1 MTNLHYTAKGQ
12 TITLSSDQ
20 GALILTVLTDQIIR
34 VFQDRG
40 RHTNSYAIE
49 GEKKVET
56 PFDLKEVNDHLELST
71 GQLTVK
77 VGSDLFL
84 DVFDAQGNPLI
95 LDYRGKR
102 RPITKTIDAAHQ
114 SIMRAEGHEVS
125 SVSQTEDHYYQV
137 VKALDPDEQ
146 FYGLGDKTG
155 YLNKRSY
162 QYDNW
167 NYDEPRPHIETFTNL
182 YKSVPVLF
190 GLKKGHPW
198 GIFFDNTYR
207 SHLDL
212 GRERADYYFYSAVD
226 GNLDYYI
233 LGGSSLKEVVSN
245 YTYLTG
251 RVPLPQR
258 WMLGYQQSRWG
269 YSMSQDRVKQIVDT
283 FAKYHLP
290 LEAVH
295 FDIDYM
301 DGYRIFTWN
310 KNIFKDPAGFLADM
324 KKRGVR
330 VIPILDPGVKEDPD
344 YLIYQEGL
352 DKGYFATNPDGSVY
366 VNKVWPGK
374 SVFPDFGRPEVRD
387 WWAGHCRFLVDS
399 GAAGIWTDMNE
410 PAVFDGKIPED
421 TVFSD
426 EDQKSDL
433 ARINNVY
440 GHNMAKATYQG
451 LKKATGRRP
460 YVITR
465 AAYAGTQKY
474 ATVWTG
480 DNQSLWLHLQM
491 SIPQLCNMGMSG
503 FCFAG
508 ADIGGFSADT
518 TPELLTRWV
527 EAAIFSPLLRNH
539 SALQARDQEP
549 WVFGPEV
556 LDIYRHFLH
565 LRYRF
570 IPYLYD
576 CFAKQMKEGLPV
588 MRPLVL
594 NYPEDA
600 RTRNLNDEYMV
611 GDQVLVAP
619 VVEQGQAS
627 RMVYLP
633 KGDWMD
639 LRTMVT
645 FGGHRDILVEAPLD
659 QLPIFVRTDSVLP
672 WGRLV
677 EHMDDQPEESMT
689 FRLFGQ
695 HGDYTHYQDD
705 GYSFDYEQGAYNLY
719 QIHME
724 NQGQCSVT
732 VTHHGFKPLY
742 RRIHLV
748 LPERTMILSLDDKSR
763 APVYKETEA

>member
-1 MTNLHYTAKGQ
+1 MTNLHYIAKDQ

-56 PFDLKEVNDHLELST
+56 PFDLNEVNDHLELST
-71 GQLTVK
+71 EQLTVK
-77 VGSDLFL
+77 VGPDLLL
-84 DVFDAQGNPLI
+84 DVFDARGNPLI

-102 RPITKTIDAAHQ
+102 RPIAKTIDAAHQ

-125 SVSQTEDHYYQV
+125 GVSQTEDHYYQV

-212 GRERADYYFYSAVD
+212 GRENADYYFYSAVD

-269 YSMSQDRVKQIVDT
+269 YSMSQDRVEQIVDT

-301 DGYRIFTWN
+301 DGYRVFTWN
-310 KNIFKDPAGFLADM
+310 KSIFKDPAGFLADM

-344 YLIYQEGL
+344 YPIYQEGL

-366 VNKVWPGK
+366 VNRVWPGK

-387 WWAGHCRFLVDS
+387 WWAGHCHFLVDS

-410 PAVFDGKIPED
+410 PAVFDGEIPED

-433 ARINNVY
+433 ARMNNVY

-474 ATVWTG
+474 STVWTG
-480 DNQSLWLHLQM
+480 DNQSLWPHLQM

-503 FCFAG
+503 FSFVG

-518 TPELLTRWV
+518 TPELLTRWI

-549 WVFGPEV
+549 WVFGPKV
-556 LDIYRHFLH
+556 LDVYRHFLH

-576 CFAKQMKEGLPV
+576 CFAKQMNDGLPV

-594 NYPEDA
+594 NYSEDA

-619 VVEQGQAS
+619 VVEQGQVS

-633 KGDWMD
+633 EGDWVD

-659 QLPIFVRTDSVLP
+659 QLPVFVRADSVLP

-732 VTHHGFKPLY
+732 VTHHGFKPVY
-742 RRIHLV
+742 RRIRLV
-748 LPERTMILSLDDKSR
+748 LPERTLTLSLDDKSQ
-763 APVYKETEA
+763 APVYGETEA